1 MCSPAKNVFF
11 LERTHVRRRNRFCCT
26 NRKSRRTHIRDFK
39 IQRKKHSFK
48 KPSNNF
54 ARASHFLY
62 ISLPFLHEYN
72 VKMPNFAFP
81 GEHKQATTK
90 FYFSFGTWIWSLGI
104 QLQKGLLTFD
114 KVSR

>member
-1 MCSPAKNVFF
+1 MFDDVTVFVAQTAKVVGHT
-11 LERTHVRRRNRFCCT
+11 LGTLRSKE
-26 NRKSRRTHIRDFK
+26 
-39 IQRKKHSFK
+39 KKHSFK

-62 ISLPFLHEYN
+62 ISLPFLHDYN